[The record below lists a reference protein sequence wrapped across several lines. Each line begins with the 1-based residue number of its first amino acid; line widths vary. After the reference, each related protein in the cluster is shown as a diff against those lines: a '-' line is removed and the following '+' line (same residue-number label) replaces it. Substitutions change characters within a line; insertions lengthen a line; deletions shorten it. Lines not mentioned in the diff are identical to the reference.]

1 MQKSVLLALLG
12 SASAKHLVSRNKMQ
26 IVQDTY
32 YSTYSWIS
40 DDQSSVHWEGQ
51 FFWTPETNEQEEI
64 EYEALCNIA
73 DEDILEIPEF
83 MRITYYTVWNSM
95 VKGFYD
101 LEDEHPID
109 QQCLGEWMQ
118 PDIDFLVDLY
128 NEELYYGLTTV
139 SYERSM
145 EAAMKTVNLIY
156 NSDYQCQYEN
166 IVMDV
171 TYKAMD

>member
-1 MQKSVLLALLG
+1 
-12 SASAKHLVSRNKMQ
+12 
-26 IVQDTY
+26 
-32 YSTYSWIS
+32 
-40 DDQSSVHWEGQ
+40 
-51 FFWTPETNEQEEI
+51 
-64 EYEALCNIA
+64 
-73 DEDILEIPEF
+73 

-118 PDIDFLVDLY
+118 PDIDFLVELY